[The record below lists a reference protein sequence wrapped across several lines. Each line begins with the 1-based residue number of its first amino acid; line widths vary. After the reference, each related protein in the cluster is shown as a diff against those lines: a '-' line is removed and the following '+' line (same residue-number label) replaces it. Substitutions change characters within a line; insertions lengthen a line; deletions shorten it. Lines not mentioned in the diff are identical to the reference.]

1 MVLSTTSHRI
11 CVFILVVKKSCSEL
25 LAGMERNFSVRSGAP
40 TEAFYRLTAS
50 VLTHSWVNYQFMLN
64 ECAIGPLVKG

>member
-1 MVLSTTSHRI
+1 MLRTAGRDGTKLFSSLPAALISWSRDKLIST
-11 CVFILVVKKSCSEL
+11 
-25 LAGMERNFSVRSGAP
+25 
-40 TEAFYRLTAS
+40 